1 MGTNIGAG
9 CCSGSRSGVGSDTV
23 MGWIVVGG
31 AGAGV
36 LLPEMR
42 VRKCSMACNSSG
54 GALLAPWIAVAKY
67 CVALTILSMGETVGV
82 LIA

>member
-9 CCSGSRSGVGSDTV
+9 RRSGSSSGAGSDTV
-23 MGWIVVGG
+23 MGWVVVGG

-42 VRKCSMACNSSG
+42 ARKCSMAASSSG
-54 GALLAPWIAVAKY
+54 GALLAPWIAVAK
-67 CVALTILSMGETVGV
+67 C
-82 LIA
+82 